1 VYNIIELKMEV
12 TMQKSVEVEFKTL
25 LSKEEYERLMK
36 QFEGNRMDLQT
47 NHYFDTSRF
56 SLKALDAS
64 LRVRERESLELT
76 LKRKKGY
83 IIQELNLPISKEV
96 FEEIKTTGILPEGEL
111 KNEVDNLIGNQKI
124 NNFLSLSTLRM
135 FFSYNNGVLFIDKSQ
150 YLGITDYELEYE
162 AKSYHAGKK
171 EFVQIINELGI
182 QYRKSEK
189 KVKRAY
195 NAYKRIS

>member
-1 VYNIIELKMEV
+1 MEV